1 MKLSTA
7 VSFSVVT
14 FLVKLKKKKKVVTSF
29 RITIFLIIDKV
40 MIAWK

>member
-14 FLVKLKKKKKVVTSF
+14 FFSKVKKKKKVVTSF
-29 RITIFLIIDKV
+29 RITIFLIIDEV